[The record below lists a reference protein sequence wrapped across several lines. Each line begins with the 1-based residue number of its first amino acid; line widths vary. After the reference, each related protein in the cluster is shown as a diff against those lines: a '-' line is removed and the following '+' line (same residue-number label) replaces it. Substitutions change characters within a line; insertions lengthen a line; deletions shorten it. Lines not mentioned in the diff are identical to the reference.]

1 MSKLTCWDFTLKFGD
16 NYDDKFKLGK
26 ALSEICK
33 EQSTFQLEKS
43 LTGYEHWQGRVI
55 TKKQFRVNEIIK
67 IGQEEF
73 LRGIHWSPTTNHNK
87 GNMTYVTKDYT
98 RVEGPYIIG
107 DFNKVLT
114 RQLREFYE
122 RQEYEWQESIRLLA
136 TSYNDRKIDIVYCEH
151 GNNGKSIFA
160 EALEFEGIT
169 EEIPPYRLMDDIFA
183 WVFGRP
189 KKKCYI
195 VDMPRGMKKEKLADF
210 YAGLEVLKNGVCYDK
225 RYSARKIRFDRPRVI
240 VFTNGLPMFNLM
252 SADRWSVWAINRDKE
267 LVRYNVSFDD

>member
-87 GNMTYVTKDYT
+87 GNMTYVTK
-98 RVEGPYIIG
+98 
-107 DFNKVLT
+107 
-114 RQLREFYE
+114 
-122 RQEYEWQESIRLLA
+122 A
-136 TSYNDRKIDIVYCEH
+136 
-151 GNNGKSIFA
+151 
-160 EALEFEGIT
+160 
-169 EEIPPYRLMDDIFA
+169 
-183 WVFGRP
+183 
-189 KKKCYI
+189 
-195 VDMPRGMKKEKLADF
+195 
-210 YAGLEVLKNGVCYDK
+210 
-225 RYSARKIRFDRPRVI
+225 
-240 VFTNGLPMFNLM
+240 
-252 SADRWSVWAINRDKE
+252 
-267 LVRYNVSFDD
+267 